1 MGSVSVPQE
10 RLAISCRRAM
20 ERAVATLQS
29 LSRAHATIWQHASR
43 SPIRRLGACSLGAT
57 SILALVTFLVIF
69 RYLPTSWTT
78 SRSSTA
84 IPTAVATTSTQHL
97 SDRLKPGVTFQT
109 APQLAHMST
118 HTRSM
123 LSCRT
128 LCHFLGRRTP
138 GLIVVAC
145 MPRAV
150 ARCLAKRLTL
160 RVGCA

>member
-1 MGSVSVPQE
+1 VPQE
-10 RLAISCRRAM
+10 RLAVSYRRAM

-29 LSRAHATIWQHASR
+29 LSRAHATIWQQASR
-43 SPIRRLGACSLGAT
+43 SPIRRHGARSLGAT

-69 RYLPTSWTT
+69 RYLPTSLTT

-84 IPTAVATTSTQHL
+84 IPTAVATTSTQQ
-97 SDRLKPGVTFQT
+97 DRLRPGLTIQA

-138 GLIVVAC
+138 GLSVVAC
-145 MPRAV
+145 LPRAV
-150 ARCLAKRLTL
+150 VRCLAKRLTL